1 MYTIKKW
8 EWYKNEKD
16 LFVVSEREKGE
27 KGREQESEMSIVRDD
42 THS

>member
-16 LFVVSEREKGE
+16 LFVVRERERGRGGE
-27 KGREQESEMSIVRDD
+27 EREQES
-42 THS
+42 